1 MNQQTTPSSKRLFD
15 SDTQLMRASVMVVCL
30 AFLFIFI
37 WLPTVQAQ
45 SLVNQSRI
53 EALYVKTQQ
62 GNIYIDVQVML
73 ELTPAMQEALEK
85 GVTLYFVATAEIER
99 ERWYWFN
106 ETRATAIKEMR
117 LSYQPLLEQYRVT
130 IGGLSRT
137 FTSLREA
144 LNLIGYIGSWHIA
157 SADVLEGSGRKNL
170 IFMFILDH
178 QRLPRIFQLGSASED
193 EWRLSMSQEVDLDVS
208 LQGADRE

>member
-1 MNQQTTPSSKRLFD
+1 MNQQTTLFNKRL
-15 SDTQLMRASVMVVCL
+15 TKRTTRLIHTGVWLICVY
-30 AFLFIFI
+30 FLLIS
-37 WLPTVQAQ
+37 LCSPMAQAQ
-45 SLVNQSRI
+45 STDNQSRI

-62 GNIYIDVQVML
+62 GNIYIDVQVIL
-73 ELTPAMQEALEK
+73 ELTPAMQDALEK
-85 GVTLYFVATAEIER
+85 GITLYFVATAEIER

-106 ETRATAIKEMR
+106 ETKAIAVKEMR

-137 FTSLREA
+137 FSTLSEA

-157 SADVLEGSGRKNL
+157 NANALEGSGSKKL
-170 IFMFILDH
+170 MFTFKLDH
-178 QRLPRIFQLGSASED
+178 ERLSRIFQLGVARDD
-193 EWRLSMSQEVDLDVS
+193 EWRLSLYQEVDLDVT